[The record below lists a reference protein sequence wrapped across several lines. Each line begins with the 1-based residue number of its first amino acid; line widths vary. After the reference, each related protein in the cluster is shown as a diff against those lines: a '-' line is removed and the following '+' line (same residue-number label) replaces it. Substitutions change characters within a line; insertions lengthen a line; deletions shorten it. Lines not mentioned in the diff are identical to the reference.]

1 MTSPHY
7 ENAARLLRTPD
18 ADPAELHAA
27 AVELCQAFMRN
38 EHSIGLLPGDA
49 PELLVQS
56 LRAAGDRGHVPALLD
71 LALLYERGGIAP
83 WAPFPT
89 HDATAAISLY
99 RAADDLGDRDG
110 ALGWVRTAY
119 FDRDANE
126 ASSAATRLGA
136 LHADDPE
143 NAELLLFLGYFLHQ
157 GYGYAEDTA
166 AGARFFEAS
175 AARGNAAA
183 AFELSILTA
192 DGGVT
197 DASVAWTHRAA
208 ELGSDRAQSNL
219 GGMYATGRGV
229 TKDTAEAV
237 QWYARAGEAG
247 NARAAFIA
255 GVMLLTG
262 DEGLEPDPTSAV
274 ELFTLADELGFDV
287 DASLDG
293 MGLVRPE

>member
-7 ENAARLLRTPD
+7 ENAARVLRTPD
-18 ADPAELHAA
+18 VDPAELHAA
-27 AVELCQAFMRN
+27 AVELCQAFVRN

-49 PELLVQS
+49 PDLLVQT
-56 LRAAGDRGHVPALLD
+56 LRAAGDRGNVPALLD

-83 WAPFPT
+83 WAPFPA
-89 HDATAAISLY
+89 HDSAAAISLY
-99 RAADDLGDRDG
+99 RAADELGDRDG

-119 FDRDANE
+119 FARDESE
-126 ASSAATRLGA
+126 ASAAATRLGV
-136 LHADDPE
+136 LHAQDPE
-143 NAELLLFLGYFLHQ
+143 NAELMLFLGYFLHQ
-157 GYGYAEDTA
+157 GYGYAEDAA
-166 AGARFFEAS
+166 AGTRFFEAA
-175 AARGNAAA
+175 AARGDAAA
-183 AFELSILTA
+183 AFELSILTS

-229 TKDTAEAV
+229 TKDTVQAM

-255 GVMLLTG
+255 GLMLLTG
-262 DEGLEPDPTSAV
+262 DEGLDPDPASAV
-274 ELFTLADELGFDV
+274 ELFSLADELGFDV
-287 DASLDG
+287 DASLEG
-293 MGLVRPE
+293 MGLARPE